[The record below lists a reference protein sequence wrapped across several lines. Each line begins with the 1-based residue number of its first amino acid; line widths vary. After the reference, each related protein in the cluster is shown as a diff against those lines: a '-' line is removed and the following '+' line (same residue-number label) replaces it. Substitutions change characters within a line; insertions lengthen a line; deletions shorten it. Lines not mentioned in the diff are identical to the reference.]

1 MCLYTTNNNN
11 YHNYN
16 HNIKIHKYENA
27 SPQKTNVISSKNPI
41 LYSFSFGDRP
51 NSADFPLNPTIQYI
65 LTIRKLKY

>member
-1 MCLYTTNNNN
+1 MKMHL
-11 YHNYN
+11 
-16 HNIKIHKYENA
+16 
-27 SPQKTNVISSKNPI
+27 PRKTNVISSKNPI